1 MNYLPKRSIFL
12 KKLNLEL
19 NSEKNNPQ
27 MYIHS
32 NKFKSNILSKN
43 KIRINTSPNNIRNSR
58 KISPAN
64 NGINNESNHQNSSF
78 IEFNNDIIN
87 TNLTKKNT
95 KINIIKNINSN
106 KIKKNININT
116 KNLQSLPISFNK
128 TIKIS
133 QNNNK
138 KIRKKYQYILTGTE
152 ILLNTNKKNNKSNE
166 NKVNNGPRKSSK
178 KLLRTQK
185 FKNIINERKN
195 ISLYDKNKNNN
206 LNYYKEKSGIFLKL
220 STIKKFTSHDKIT
233 KVESKE
239 INKEK
244 KNNLENRVKEF
255 PTNLTKSEISRKI
268 KKIKS
273 KNILTNAEISPNQKE
288 YKNTTYRI
296 AEKESRNPYNDDY
309 LIENYDIY
317 NKTYYLDEN
326 EVIRDLLLNTN
337 EKSPKNKNRVSLIN
351 KVLYFNTES
360 NNHIFNLSV
369 KNTEIDINS
378 PKLEKTYGYF
388 KIEMESPKTTNQNYN
403 NNTNII
409 KNGKNKFILNQNSI
423 YKNYL
428 KNIINKKKNV
438 KRKNFEKLKLK
449 QYNTLVQIKGTFI
462 KKQIKKSYNNTENST
477 INQDHKLHLRN
488 IINLKNN
495 KNFMKRTNKIK
506 YINLSKKIQNF
517 QTLNKI
523 ERKNIFYELFRCDN
537 FIKILFSFCK
547 SDIDLLNKIS
557 VLSKEI
563 FKKIKP
569 LIYKKINNM
578 INQYNK
584 NNNLRNKI
592 KERLMKNN
600 SLLGKISNSI
610 LYIKYNDLLFENN
623 KYDIEIKKDLTRTFP
638 KNILFKYGNINYNK
652 LYHIL
657 SAFSNL
663 NKNIGYVQGINYI
676 AAHIINIFENEI
688 DGLIFLDSLIN
699 KFQLDKIFDNNL
711 NNEFYNKIFNNINSI
726 IIKQMPKFDKF
737 LSDAKLNIEFFTA
750 NWILTLFADSMD
762 TEFIVIIWD
771 YMIIFRW
778 KFVKYFILNI
788 LLIFENDI
796 LNTEYINL
804 TYFKK
809 NIFRNEK
816 FKTNFHKTLIDT
828 EQMMINDNNII

>member
-43 KIRINTSPNNIRNSR
+43 KIRINISPNNIRNSR
-58 KISPAN
+58 KISPAK

-78 IEFNNDIIN
+78 IEFNSDIIK

-106 KIKKNININT
+106 KTKNMNT

-128 TIKIS
+128 TVKIS
-133 QNNNK
+133 QKNNK

-152 ILLNTNKKNNKSNE
+152 ILLNTNKKINKSNE

-178 KLLRTQK
+178 KFLRTQK

-195 ISLYDKNKNNN
+195 ISLYDKNENNN
-206 LNYYKEKSGIFLKL
+206 LNYYKEKSRIFLTHLL
-220 STIKKFTSHDKIT
+220 STIPKYTSNDKIT

-255 PTNLTKSEISRKI
+255 RNNLTKSEYSRKI

-273 KNILTNAEISPNQKE
+273 KNILTNTKISPNQKE

-317 NKTYYLDEN
+317 NKTYYLDED

-360 NNHIFNLSV
+360 NNHIFNLSI
-369 KNTEIDINS
+369 KNQEIDISS
-378 PKLEKTYGYF
+378 PKLEKTYGYY
-388 KIEMESPKTTNQNYN
+388 KIEMESPKTSNQNYN

-449 QYNTLVQIKGTFI
+449 QYNTLVQMKGTFI

-488 IINLKNN
+488 IIKLKNN

-523 ERKNIFYELFRCDN
+523 ERKNIFYELFECNN
-537 FIKILFSFCK
+537 FIKILFSFCE
-547 SDIDLLNKIS
+547 SDINLLNKIS
-557 VLSKEI
+557 ILSKEI
-563 FKKIKP
+563 FKKMKP
-569 LIYKKINNM
+569 LIYKKISNI

-711 NNEFYNKIFNNINSI
+711 NNEFYNKICNNINSF

-750 NWILTLFADSMD
+750 NWILTLFADSID

-788 LLIFENDI
+788 LLMFENDI

-816 FKTNFHKTLIDT
+816 FKTNFHKSLIDT
-828 EQMMINDNNII
+828 EQMMINDDNII